1 MFLKDVSAA
10 HLELLLQYVYR
21 GRIAVK
27 HSELAEV
34 LRTASSL
41 RIRGLTTG
49 GLEEAASNIPE
60 DREEDREDR
69 LLTALETASTAS
81 AASEASATSHRY
93 KLRLLYV
100 LFTES
105 LT

>member
-60 DREEDREDR
+60 EIAEDKVDDGVSVD
-69 LLTALETASTAS
+69 L
-81 AASEASATSHRY
+81 
-93 KLRLLYV
+93 
-100 LFTES
+100 
-105 LT
+105 